1 MNTGFKGVLS
11 ALRLHSCFCCF
22 QTCWVTPP
30 KPHCL
35 CSFRDWIR
43 CATSG
48 DHAGWRKKKS
58 LGFALQRHY
67 GGAGVEI
74 TMQPQPNTANLSQ
87 MEHGSR
93 MLITWLDKW
102 CKTGWLSGERELI
115 DYQGVFQATYNVA
128 GTWKLMIF
136 KFLFSI
142 ESPTSVFI
150 FHSTSR
156 PLFYKVLLSP
166 SVAGCMLANLLHEN
180 RTPGDCSAKLI
191 IECFSFTYIPGGKP
205 GAEPRCVVSA
215 FWIMLGRALGS

>member
-1 MNTGFKGVLS
+1 MCHLWRPC
-11 ALRLHSCFCCF
+11 RLE
-22 QTCWVTPP
+22 
-30 KPHCL
+30 
-35 CSFRDWIR
+35 
-43 CATSG
+43 
-48 DHAGWRKKKS
+48 KKKS

-93 MLITWLDKW
+93 MLITGLDKW
-102 CKTGWLSGERELI
+102 CETGWLSGERELI
-115 DYQGVFQATYNVA
+115 DYQGVFQATYNAA

-142 ESPTSVFI
+142 ESPTIVFI

-205 GAEPRCVVSA
+205 GAELRCMVSA